1 MPYVAPSAACNR
13 AATRAA
19 PLAFGRRAHAL
30 SAGGASGSLAAR
42 ELPSIDPFLA
52 ALRNQMDPDRL
63 DALRRKY
70 ADAKGGDIFDPA
82 FAAVSAQVFID
93 PDKRKW
99 PFAGVA
105 TFLAAP
111 MLTPDPG
118 GVGGKSEFGDIDVA
132 LVGVPMDLGVTNRAG
147 ARLGPRAVRAVERIG
162 PYEHALKIAPMG
174 VLKVADI
181 GDVPMASRFSLA
193 QCIADIE
200 TFFDRLR
207 AANVIP
213 LAVGGDHSITYP
225 ILKALGRN
233 RPVGM
238 VHIDAHCDSAGEYE
252 GSKFHHGGPF
262 RQAVLAGVLDPE
274 RSIQIGIRGG
284 AEYLWEF
291 SYESG
296 MTVLHVEDVVEM
308 GAAAVAAKARAV
320 VGDGPTYVTFDVDGI
335 DPAFA
340 PGTGTP
346 EVGGLTPREALAIL
360 RGLAGLDIIGGDVVE
375 VAPQYDATTN
385 TAHVGA
391 QMLFTELCL
400 VAANPKRIPRA

>member
-1 MPYVAPSAACNR
+1 VSPAK
-13 AATRAA
+13 
-19 PLAFGRRAHAL
+19 
-30 SAGGASGSLAAR
+30 
-42 ELPSIDPFLA
+42 
-52 ALRNQMDPDRL
+52 L

-82 FAAVSAQVFID
+82 FAAVADQVFID
-93 PDKRKW
+93 PGRRKW

-111 MLTPDPG
+111 LLAPDPARLG
-118 GVGGKSEFGDIDVA
+118 PHGEFGDIDVA

-147 ARLGPRAVRAVERIG
+147 ARLGPRAVRGVERIG

-181 GDVPMASRFSLA
+181 GDVPMTSRFSLA
-193 QCIADIE
+193 QCMADIE
-200 TFFDRLR
+200 AYFHRLR

-225 ILKALGRN
+225 ILRALGRD
-233 RPVGM
+233 RPLWM

-262 RQAVLAGVLDPE
+262 RQAVLDGVLDPE

-296 MTVLHVEDVVEM
+296 MTVLHAEEVVEM
-308 GAAAVAAKARAV
+308 GTAAVAARARAV

-335 DPAFA
+335 DPGFA

-385 TAHVGA
+385 TAQVGA

-400 VAANPKRIPRA
+400 VAANPRRA